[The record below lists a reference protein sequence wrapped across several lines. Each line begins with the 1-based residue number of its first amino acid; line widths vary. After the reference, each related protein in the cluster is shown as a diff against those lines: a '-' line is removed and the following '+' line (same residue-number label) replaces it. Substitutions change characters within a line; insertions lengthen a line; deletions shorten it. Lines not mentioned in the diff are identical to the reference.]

1 MNQSTGIKICV
12 VDDDRDVRENT
23 LDLLST
29 QYADLSGF
37 ESPAA
42 VLETLRA
49 NDPVVILTDLR
60 MPGWD
65 GLDFIREIKRLDSE
79 LPVILMT
86 GYGDI
91 SIAVDAMKHGAY
103 DFIEKPIDAN
113 RLLESIQRAVDKR
126 RLNLSLSET
135 REKLEQHHSI
145 DTRIIGHSPM
155 MQQIKRDI
163 LRFAPMDIPVLIYG
177 DTGTGK
183 ELVARCLH
191 DFSERH
197 DGPFVAINCG
207 AIPENLAEAE
217 LFGFVK
223 GAFTDASAARVGKLE
238 YAAGGTLFLDEIE
251 SLPPAVQVKLLRVL
265 QDGKLTPLG
274 SNEEV
279 ETDCRVISASKED
292 LRDHPDFRQDLYF
305 RLQVGECRIPPL
317 KQRKEDILPLFEYFV
332 LQNCEN
338 FRIECGPISD
348 ATVQTLLAYEWPGNI
363 REMINVATRYVING
377 CNNLD
382 EVLATP
388 AGAADES
395 NLSLKERV
403 NAYEANLIRAKLA
416 QHGGKVAPVLEDLSL
431 ERRTF
436 NQKLARYGIAVSEYK
451 K

>member
-1 MNQSTGIKICV
+1 MNASGGIRIFV

-29 QYADLSGF
+29 QYADIQGF
-37 ESPAA
+37 ESPAP
-42 VLETLRA
+42 VLETLSV

-65 GLDFIREIKRLDSE
+65 GLEFIRRIRGLDRD

-113 RLLESIQRAVDKR
+113 RLLESLQRAVEKR

-135 REKLEQHHSI
+135 RERLERHNSI
-145 DTRIIGHSPM
+145 DARIIGHNPM
-155 MQQIKRDI
+155 MQQLKRDI

-197 DGPFVAINCG
+197 EGPFVAINCG

-223 GAFTDASAARVGKLE
+223 GAFTDATAARVGKLE
-238 YAAGGTLFLDEIE
+238 YATGGTLFLDEIE

-265 QDGKLTPLG
+265 QDGRLTPLG
-274 SNEEV
+274 SNDEV
-279 ETDCRVISASKED
+279 VTDCRVISASKAD

-317 KQRKEDILPLFEYFV
+317 NLRKEDILPLFEFFV

-338 FRIECGPISD
+338 FRIECPPISD
-348 ATVQTLLAYEWPGNI
+348 ATVKILLGYEWPGNI

-377 CNNLD
+377 CSNLE
-382 EVLATP
+382 EVLAAP
-388 AGAADES
+388 SSSADDS
-395 NLSLKERV
+395 SLSLKQQV

-416 QHGGKVAPVLEDLSL
+416 QHGGKVAPVLEDLSI

-436 NQKLARYGIAVSEYK
+436 NQKLARYGIAVADFK